1 VAVFPRQPRRLRYV
15 SQASRLLKTATL
27 FLNLLAIFAAL
38 RENLCVREICPK
50 VIDAGMASNHW
61 KVSGARI
68 ALSVSVKTLET
79 ELGQIEKAET
89 WAMAFALAVSALS
102 ILFLLYAAVPI
113 A

>member
-1 VAVFPRQPRRLRYV
+1 
-15 SQASRLLKTATL
+15 
-27 FLNLLAIFAAL
+27 
-38 RENLCVREICPK
+38 
-50 VIDAGMASNHW
+50 
-61 KVSGARI
+61 
-68 ALSVSVKTLET
+68 VKTLET